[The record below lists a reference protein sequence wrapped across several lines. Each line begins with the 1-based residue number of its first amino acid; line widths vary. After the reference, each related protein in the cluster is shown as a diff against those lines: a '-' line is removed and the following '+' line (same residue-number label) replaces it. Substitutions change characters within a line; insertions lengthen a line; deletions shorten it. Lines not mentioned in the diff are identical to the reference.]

1 MKEVSGWQNWGHFY
15 KSLLGY
21 LLTCEYSGKHHSALC
36 NRSGVGLKE
45 NRSGQI
51 AGLQFRNG
59 KHITVTFTTGTFLG
73 HHGSSKS
80 AWTSLQ
86 QSLCNNYVWYCKV
99 PYNPCLLNRCVQHPC
114 PRVLPYTCPE
124 VTSASFLI
132 HRIFGGGLA
141 ILGFLLDSH
150 KSKPFSPLRNHVLS
164 SVRKCQY
171 FYDSWYSLRFYCF
184 HYKH

>member
-86 QSLCNNYVWYCKV
+86 QSLCNNYAWYCKV
-99 PYNPCLLNRCVQHPC
+99 PYNPCLLNRCPSTSMPQSSALY
-114 PRVLPYTCPE
+114 LPWGHF
-124 VTSASFLI
+124 SF
-132 HRIFGGGLA
+132 IFNPQD
-141 ILGFLLDSH
+141 FWRRS
-150 KSKPFSPLRNHVLS
+150 SYSWLS
-164 SVRKCQY
+164 TG
-171 FYDSWYSLRFYCF
+171 
-184 HYKH
+184 